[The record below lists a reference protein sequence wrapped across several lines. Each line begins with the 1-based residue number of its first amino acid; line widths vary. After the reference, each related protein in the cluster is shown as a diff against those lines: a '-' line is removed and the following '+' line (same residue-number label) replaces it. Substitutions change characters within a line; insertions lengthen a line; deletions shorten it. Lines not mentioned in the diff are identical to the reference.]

1 MNVIT
6 RFAPSPTGLLHIGN
20 IRTALVN
27 WLFAR
32 SHGGKFI
39 LRIDD
44 TDTERSE
51 NKYIDAIKHD
61 LNWLGLDW
69 NEIFF
74 QSKMLDKYETAKKR
88 LIDSGRLYPCY
99 ETQEELLLKKRNL
112 LSRNLPPL
120 YDRASLKLTD
130 SQKKNLEK
138 QGIKPYWR
146 FLIDDSDIN
155 WVDCIK
161 GTMHFTPGKLSD
173 PVLIRADGTMT
184 YTLASV
190 FDDIEL
196 GITDI
201 IRGEDHLSNS
211 AIHLQIFAALGSK
224 SPNLAHLSLLSSKEQ
239 EISKRL
245 GGFDIASLRKAGIE
259 PMAINSFLAT
269 IGTSDPIRHYH
280 TMQELLQN
288 FSLDKFGK
296 ASSNY
301 DQAELE
307 RINNKLIH
315 TMPYEIAKQRLQV
328 ENLPDVGEKF
338 WNIAKFNINNIK
350 EIDLWATI
358 CNDSFNPVDVD
369 YNITKQAASVL
380 PQEPWG
386 IGTWQHWITEV
397 KKVTK
402 KSGKDLFIP
411 IRRALTGLDSGPELK
426 FLLLLLGYRKTFD
439 RLHGNLYG

>member
-6 RFAPSPTGLLHIGN
+6 RFAPSPTGFLHIGN

-51 NKYIDAIKHD
+51 DKYIDAIKRD

-69 NEIFF
+69 DEIFF
-74 QSKMLDKYETAKKR
+74 QSKRFDKYETAKKK

-99 ETQEELLLKKRNL
+99 ETQEELALKKKNL
-112 LSRNLPPL
+112 LNKNLPPL
-120 YDRASLKLTD
+120 YDRTSLKLTA

-146 FLIDDSDIN
+146 FLIDNTDIN
-155 WVDCIK
+155 WLDSIK
-161 GTMHFTPGKLSD
+161 GAMHFASAKLSD

-190 FDDIEL
+190 LDDIEF

-211 AIHLQIFAALGSK
+211 AVQLQIFAALNVK
-224 SPNLAHLSLLSSKEQ
+224 APNLAHLSLLSSKEQ

-245 GGFDIASLRKAGIE
+245 GGFDIASLRNASIE
-259 PMAINSFLAT
+259 PMAINSFLT
-269 IGTSDPIRHYH
+269 KIGTSDPIHPYH
-280 TMQELLQN
+280 TMQELLQD
-288 FSLDKFGK
+288 FSLSKFCK
-296 ASSNY
+296 SPSNY
-301 DQAELE
+301 DQVELE
-307 RINNKLIH
+307 RLNNKLIH
-315 TMPYEIAKQRLQV
+315 TMPYEIARQRFQI
-328 ENLPDVGEKF
+328 EKLPNVSKRF
-338 WNIAKFNINNIK
+338 WDIAKFNINNIK
-350 EIDLWATI
+350 EIELWVDI
-358 CNDSFNPVDVD
+358 CHNVLEPVDMD
-369 YNITKQAASVL
+369 YSITKQAASVL
-380 PQEPWG
+380 PQEPWDF
-386 IGTWQHWITEV
+386 GTWQCWISEV
-397 KKVTK
+397 KKVTHR
-402 KSGKDLFIP
+402 SGKDLFIP
-411 IRRALTGLDSGPELK
+411 IRRALTGSDSGPELRG
-426 FLLLLLGYRKTFD
+426 LLLLLGYNKTFN
-439 RLHGNLYG
+439 RLHGKKF